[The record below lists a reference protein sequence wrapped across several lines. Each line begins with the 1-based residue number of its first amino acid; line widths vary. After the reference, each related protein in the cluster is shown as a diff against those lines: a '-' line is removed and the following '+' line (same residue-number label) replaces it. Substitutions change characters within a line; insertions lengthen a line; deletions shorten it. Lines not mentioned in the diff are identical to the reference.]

1 LNEYKK
7 SAEEQKYPLIEFS
20 NDIADVIN
28 KRYLLE
34 GIDFKD
40 YSHDQIA
47 IRLEY
52 DLAKLPNILNDP
64 YPDNK
69 KKLIDVATD
78 IYYLTSQIVY
88 GEKS

>member
-20 NDIADVIN
+20 NDISDVID

-40 YSHDQIA
+40 YSKDQMA

-52 DLAKLPNILNDP
+52 DLGKLPNILNDT

-69 KKLIDVATD
+69 KKLLNVATD
-78 IYYLTSQIVY
+78 IYYLTSQIEY
-88 GEKS
+88 GEQL